1 MAKIQ
6 LLVPD
11 IGDFDS
17 VDVIEVLINE
27 GDQIQ
32 LDDSVLTLESDK
44 ATMEVPATYAG
55 KVSNLQVKVGDKVA
69 KGSYICDLEVAD
81 TATDTEAEPAAN
93 KVEAQKA
100 PQESSQEAF
109 PKLSPEVVEEAPS
122 KLHEQ
127 THASNVGLPI
137 ARSVSN
143 TPKPVN
149 HQSSGAVFHATPAVR
164 AFARV
169 LGVDLTQV
177 SGSGSKGRILK
188 TDIEAFVKSVMQSG
202 GAQATSGTVGSGIPA
217 LPTIDFTQF
226 GEVEEVELSRIKK
239 ISGKHLTTAW
249 LNIPH
254 VTQFDECDIT
264 SLEEFRKDMKAQAE
278 KAGVKLTPLVFVMKA
293 VVAGLKS
300 FPNFNASLSPDG
312 QKLLRKGYFNIGI
325 AVDTPNGLVVPVV
338 RDVDQKSIFELSHE
352 LMELSAKAR
361 DGKLSPKD
369 LSGGCF
375 SISSLGGIGGT
386 QFTPIVNAPE
396 VAIMGV
402 SKAKIQPV
410 WDGSSFQPRLIM
422 PFSVS
427 YDHRVIDGAEGVRFT
442 QFVGQHLADIRQLL
456 L

>member
-6 LLVPD
+6 FKVPD
-11 IGDFDS
+11 IGDFDA
-17 VDVIEVLINE
+17 VDVIEILVND
-27 GDQIQ
+27 GDVIQ
-32 LDDSVLTLESDK
+32 LDDSILTLESDK
-44 ATMEVPATYAG
+44 ATMEVPASHTG
-55 KVSNLQVKVGDKVA
+55 KVSNIQIKVGDKV
-69 KGSYICDLEVAD
+69 KQGTYICDIEVEV
-81 TATDTEAEPAAN
+81 TDSSSTSNMQQTESPKPASVEPAKPLA
-93 KVEAQKA
+93 VH
-100 PQESSQEAF
+100 
-109 PKLSPEVVEEAPS
+109 EE
-122 KLHEQ
+122 
-127 THASNVGLPI
+127 THSSNVGLPV
-137 ARSVSN
+137 AKSVAN

-149 HQSSGAVFHATPAVR
+149 HQPMGALSHASPAVR
-164 AFARV
+164 AFSRV
-169 LGVDLTQV
+169 LGVDLTKVQ
-177 SGSGSKGRILK
+177 GSGNKGRVLK
-188 TDIEAFVKSVMQSG
+188 TDVENFVKSVMSG
-202 GAQATSGTVGSGIPA
+202 QALTGALASGTGIPA
-217 LPTIDFTQF
+217 VTTIDFSQF
-226 GEVEEVELSRIKK
+226 GATEQVELSRIKK
-239 ISGKHLTTAW
+239 LSGKHLSTAW

-264 SLEEFRKDMKAQAE
+264 DMDQFRKDMKAQAE
-278 KAGVKLTPLVFVMKA
+278 KAGVKLTPLVFIMKA
-293 VVAGLKS
+293 VVAALKA

-312 QKLLRKGYFNIGI
+312 QSLIRKGYYNIGI

-338 RDVDQKSIFELSHE
+338 RDVDQKSIYDLSRD
-352 LMELSAKAR
+352 LMVLSTKAR

-402 SKAKIQPV
+402 SKAAIQPV
-410 WDGSSFQPRLIM
+410 WDGANFQPRLVM

>member
-17 VDVIEVLINE
+17 VDVIEVLIQE

-69 KGSYICDLEVAD
+69 KGTYICDLEVAEASEAAAPVVEKAIAPAPKQD
-81 TATDTEAEPAAN
+81 TTAAEAE
-93 KVEAQKA
+93 VA
-100 PQESSQEAF
+100 P
-109 PKLSPEVVEEAPS
+109 

-137 ARSVSN
+137 ASSVAN

-149 HQSSGAVFHATPAVR
+149 RQSSGAVHHATPAVR

-169 LGVDLTQV
+169 LGVELTKV
-177 SGSGSKGRILK
+177 AGTGTKGRILK
-188 TDIEAFVKSVMQSG
+188 SDIEAFVKSVMQSG
-202 GAQATSGTVGSGIPA
+202 GTAAVTGGSGIPA
-217 LPTIDFTQF
+217 VPTIDFAQF
-226 GEVEEVELSRIKK
+226 GAIEEIELSRIKK
-239 ISGKHLTTAW
+239 ISGKHLATAW

-264 SLEEFRKDMKAQAE
+264 DLEQFRKDMKTQAE
-278 KAGVKLTPLVFVMKA
+278 KAGVKLTPLVFIMKA
-293 VVAGLKS
+293 VVAGLKA

-312 QKLLRKGYFNIGI
+312 QKLIRKSYFNIGI

-338 RDVDQKSIFELSHE
+338 RDVDQKSIFELSRD
-352 LMELSAKAR
+352 LMALSAKAR

-402 SKAKIQPV
+402 SKATMQPV
-410 WDGSSFQPRLIM
+410 WDGTAFQPRLIM

>member
-17 VDVIEVLINE
+17 VDVIEVLIND

-69 KGSYICDLEVAD
+69 KGSYICDLEVSDAAVAAPND
-81 TATDTEAEPAAN
+81 ASTEQQTPTVAEIAAAPAA
-93 KVEAQKA
+93 VEQA
-100 PQESSQEAF
+100 PT
-109 PKLSPEVVEEAPS
+109 

-149 HQSSGAVFHATPAVR
+149 HQSSGAVFHATPTVR

-169 LGVDLTQV
+169 LGVELTQV

-188 TDIEAFVKSVMQSG
+188 TDIEAFVKSVMQAG
-202 GAQATSGTVGSGIPA
+202 GAQATSGTVGSGIPV

-239 ISGKHLTTAW
+239 ISGKHLSTAW

-278 KAGVKLTPLVFVMKA
+278 KAGVKLTPLVFIMKA

-338 RDVDQKSIFELSHE
+338 RDVDQKSIFELSRE

-442 QFVGQHLADIRQLL
+442 QFIGQHLADIRQLL

>member
-6 LLVPD
+6 LLVPE

-17 VDVIEVLINE
+17 VDVIEVLIKD
-27 GDQIQ
+27 GDLIQ

-44 ATMEVPATYAG
+44 ATMEVPSTHAG
-55 KVSNLQVKVGDKVA
+55 KVSNIQVQVGDKVA
-69 KGSYICDLEVAD
+69 KGSYVCDLELDEVVVENSAKVTETAAD
-81 TATDTEAEPAAN
+81 ALP
-93 KVEAQKA
+93 KA
-100 PQESSQEAF
+100 PVAEKSS
-109 PKLSPEVVEEAPS
+109 APQ

-127 THASNVGLPI
+127 TESSNVGLPI
-137 ARSVSN
+137 ASSVAN

-149 HQSSGAVFHATPAVR
+149 HQRSGAVFHATPAVR
-164 AFARV
+164 SFARV
-169 LGVDLTQV
+169 LGVELTRVQ
-177 SGSGSKGRILK
+177 GSGSKGRILK
-188 TDIEAFVKSVMQSG
+188 TDIEAFVKWVMQSG
-202 GAQATSGTVGSGIPA
+202 SVDTSGTMIGSAIPA
-217 LPTIDFTQF
+217 IPTIDFSQF
-226 GEVEEVELSRIKK
+226 GAIEEIELSRIKK
-239 ISGKHLTTAW
+239 ISGKHLSTAW

-264 SLEEFRKDMKAQAE
+264 DLEQFRNDMKIQAE
-278 KAGVKLTPLVFVMKA
+278 KAGVKLTPLVFIIKA
-293 VVAGLKS
+293 VVAGLKA

-312 QKLLRKGYFNIGI
+312 QKIIRKGYFNIGI

-338 RDVDQKSIFELSHE
+338 RDVDQKSIFELSLD

-402 SKAKIQPV
+402 SKASMQPV
-410 WDGSSFQPRLIM
+410 WDGAAFQPRLIM

>member
-17 VDVIEVLINE
+17 VDVIEVLIQE

-69 KGSYICDLEVAD
+69 KGTYICDLEVAEASEAATPVIEKAVAQAPKQD
-81 TATDTEAEPAAN
+81 TTSVEAEVTP
-93 KVEAQKA
+93 
-100 PQESSQEAF
+100 
-109 PKLSPEVVEEAPS
+109 

-137 ARSVSN
+137 ASSVAN

-149 HQSSGAVFHATPAVR
+149 RQSSGAVHHATPAVR

-169 LGVDLTQV
+169 LGVELTKV
-177 SGSGSKGRILK
+177 AGTGSKGRILK
-188 TDIEAFVKSVMQSG
+188 SDIEAFVKSVMQSG
-202 GAQATSGTVGSGIPA
+202 STAAVTGGSGIPA
-217 LPTIDFTQF
+217 VPIIDFAQF
-226 GEVEEVELSRIKK
+226 GAIEEIELSRIKK
-239 ISGKHLTTAW
+239 ISGKHLATAW

-264 SLEEFRKDMKAQAE
+264 DLEQFRKDMKTQAE
-278 KAGVKLTPLVFVMKA
+278 KAGVKLTPLVFIMKA
-293 VVAGLKS
+293 VVAGLKA

-312 QKLLRKGYFNIGI
+312 QKLIRKSYFNIGI

-338 RDVDQKSIFELSHE
+338 RDVDQKSIFELSRD

-402 SKAKIQPV
+402 SKAAMQPV
-410 WDGSSFQPRLIM
+410 WDGAAFQPRLIM

>member
-17 VDVIEVLINE
+17 VDVIEVLIQE

-44 ATMEVPATYAG
+44 ATMEVPATHGG
-55 KVSNLQVKVGDKVA
+55 KVSNLQAKVGDKVA
-69 KGSYICDLEVAD
+69 KGTYICDLEVA
-81 TATDTEAEPAAN
+81 
-93 KVEAQKA
+93 
-100 PQESSQEAF
+100 ESSEATSGSETAKQDDEKAVAPA
-109 PKLSPEVVEEAPS
+109 PKQDTSAAAPVEVAP

-127 THASNVGLPI
+127 THSSNVGLPI
-137 ARSVSN
+137 ASSVAN

-149 HQSSGAVFHATPAVR
+149 RQSSGAVYHATPAVR

-169 LGVDLTQV
+169 LGVELTQV
-177 SGSGSKGRILK
+177 AGSGNKGRILK
-188 TDIEAFVKSVMQSG
+188 SDIEAFVKSVMQSG
-202 GAQATSGTVGSGIPA
+202 GARADAASGGSGIPA
-217 LPTIDFTQF
+217 VPTIDFAQF
-226 GEVEEVELSRIKK
+226 GSIEEIELSRIKK
-239 ISGKHLTTAW
+239 ISGKHLATAW

-264 SLEEFRKDMKAQAE
+264 DLEHFRKDMKSQAE
-278 KAGVKLTPLVFVMKA
+278 KAGVKLTPLVFIMKA
-293 VVAGLKS
+293 VVAGLKA

-312 QKLLRKGYFNIGI
+312 QKLIRKSYFNIGI

-338 RDVDQKSIFELSHE
+338 RDVDQKSIFELSRD

-402 SKAKIQPV
+402 SKAAMQPV
-410 WDGSSFQPRLIM
+410 WDGAAFQPRLMM